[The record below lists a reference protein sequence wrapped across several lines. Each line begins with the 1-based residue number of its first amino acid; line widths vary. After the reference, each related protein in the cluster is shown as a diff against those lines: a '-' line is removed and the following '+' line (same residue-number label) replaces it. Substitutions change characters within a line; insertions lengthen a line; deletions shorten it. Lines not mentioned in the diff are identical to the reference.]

1 MSNAE
6 RVTRTLA
13 VGPPDKEPPSL
24 VGPTSQQDD
33 ASAWAYLFF
42 AFLRLW
48 VPGRLSSKYWIWIF
62 FYFFPNFLFPIGPR
76 GAYCLGLWSPLK
88 TMAES
93 GPARERSWSFCFWV
107 WPIPKVDLF
116 VLVLVCILQLLF
128 VVILWFWWL
137 CKGNGDKPK
146 ISLCVRVW
154 VCVFFSTCTPE
165 V

>member
-33 ASAWAYLFF
+33 ASAWALPFF
-42 AFLRLW
+42 CVFETVGPWPTQLQILD
-48 VPGRLSSKYWIWIF
+48 LNF

-88 TMAES
+88 IMAES
-93 GPARERSWSFCFWV
+93 GPARERS
-107 WPIPKVDLF
+107 
-116 VLVLVCILQLLF
+116 
-128 VVILWFWWL
+128 
-137 CKGNGDKPK
+137 
-146 ISLCVRVW
+146 
-154 VCVFFSTCTPE
+154 
-165 V
+165 